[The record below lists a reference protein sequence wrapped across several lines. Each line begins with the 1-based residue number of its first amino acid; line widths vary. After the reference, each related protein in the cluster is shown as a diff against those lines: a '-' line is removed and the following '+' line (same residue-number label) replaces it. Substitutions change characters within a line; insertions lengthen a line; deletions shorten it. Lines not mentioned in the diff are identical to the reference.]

1 MDINFNHQ
9 DLFRSYTGER
19 IRLRALRDTD
29 LEAVLEYRNDPVTT
43 QFTPYTNENRSK
55 LQLFLSEQKSLWEGD
70 KARFSLS
77 DLPKSVMYYGIED
90 SGSGQLA
97 GECLIIF
104 SGHLQAEI
112 GYVIAPGYRGKGF
125 AKEAVSTLL
134 NICFSTL
141 KLHRLSARVHPEN
154 IASINVLK
162 SFSFRK
168 EGRFLEDYFK
178 DGVWFDTDYFA
189 LLAREWKIIRDG
201 PNPYAGSC

>member
-1 MDINFNHQ
+1 MAGVVKS
-9 DLFRSYTGER
+9 LSKYAR
-19 IRLRALRDTD
+19 
-29 LEAVLEYRNDPVTT
+29 DPVST
-43 QFTPYTNENRSK
+43 QFTPNTNENRSK
-55 LQLFLSEQKSLWEGD
+55 LQSFLSEQQSLWNGN
-70 KARFSLS
+70 KTSFALS

-97 GECLIIF
+97 GECLINF

-112 GYVIAPGYRGKGF
+112 GYVIAPGFRGKGF

-134 NICFSTL
+134 NICFSNL

-154 IASINVLK
+154 TASINVLK

-189 LLAREWKIIRDG
+189 LLAREWKSHQRR
-201 PNPYAGSC
+201 A

>member
-1 MDINFNHQ
+1 MDINHQ
-9 DLFRSYTGER
+9 DLFRRYAGER
-19 IRLRALRDTD
+19 IHLRALRDTD
-29 LEAVLEYRNDPVTT
+29 LDAVSEFRNDPVTT

-55 LQLFLSEQKSLWEGD
+55 LQSFLSEQQSLWNGN
-70 KARFSLS
+70 KTSFALS

-90 SGSGQLA
+90 SGSEQLV

-112 GYVIAPGYRGKGF
+112 GYVIAPGFRGKGF

-134 NICFSTL
+134 NICFSNL

-154 IASINVLK
+154 TASINVLK

-189 LLAREWKIIRDG
+189 LLAREWKNHQRR
-201 PNPYAGSC
+201 A

>member
-1 MDINFNHQ
+1 MDINHQ
-9 DLFRSYTGER
+9 DLFRSYAGDR

-29 LEAVLEYRNDPVTT
+29 LDAVSEFRNDPVTT

-55 LQLFLSEQKSLWEGD
+55 LQSFLSEQQSLWNGN
-70 KARFSLS
+70 KTRFSLS

-112 GYVIAPGYRGKGF
+112 GYVIAPGFRGKGF

-134 NICFSTL
+134 NICFSNL

-154 IASINVLK
+154 TASINVLK

-189 LLAREWKIIRDG
+189 LLAREWENHQRR
-201 PNPYAGSC
+201 A